1 MRIPR
6 RRTGSGPL
14 WAGLAFVLLA
24 GILAMHG
31 LASHDSAM
39 RWMGGTAQPPAAA
52 ARGGGAMSMTS
63 ASAATTAAATVMDTA
78 SPKAGDRLTLTGTAA
93 HHGVMDLCVAVLTL
107 LLLLALARARQDSGA
122 LARLHRFTSRRAAAA
137 RAPPIQLRPS
147 LTGLCI
153 ARV

>member
-1 MRIPR
+1 MRIR

-31 LASHDSAM
+31 LAAHDDAM
-39 RWMGGTAQPPAAA
+39 RWLVGTAQPPVAA
-52 ARGGGAMSMTS
+52 ARGDGAMSMTS
-63 ASAATTAAATVMDTA
+63 AAATTTAAATVMDTA
-78 SPKAGDRLTLTGTAA
+78 SPQAGDRLILTGTAG
-93 HHGVMDLCVAVLTL
+93 HHVVMDLCVAVLTL
-107 LLLLALARARQDSGA
+107 LLLLALARAQQDSGA
-122 LARLHRFTSRRAAAA
+122 LARRHRCPSRQAPAA